1 MEIKPNDPQIVIP
14 VIEEQLQV
22 SKVWQETGRVQ
33 ISKTVTEEA
42 VDFNLP
48 VSQEEVIMERIPI
61 NEYVD
66 IAPPASRYEGDTLI
80 IPVIKEVL
88 VVEKKLMLVEELHI
102 IKRKTEQM
110 VSGTEIL
117 RKESVTLERSHSN
130 TDITTTDHDTTNS
143 TTTNSIT
150 TANSTTDQMNA
161 DHTNTDN
168 TLNDNLNNQPNL
180 HNP

>member
-1 MEIKPNDPQIVIP
+1 MEMKPNDPQIVIP

-22 SKVWQETGRVQ
+22 SKVWEETGRVQ

-48 VSQEEVIMERIPI
+48 VSQEEVIMERKPI
-61 NEYVD
+61 NQYVD
-66 IAPPASRYEGDTLI
+66 TAPPASRYEGDTLI

-117 RKESVTLERSHSN
+117 RKEAVTVERTHENSN
-130 TDITTTDHDTTNS
+130 IM
-143 TTTNSIT
+143 T
-150 TANSTTDQMNA
+150 TANTPTE
-161 DHTNTDN
+161 HTSTDN
-168 TLNDNLNNQPNL
+168 L
-180 HNP
+180 

>member
-14 VIEEQLQV
+14 VIEEQLQL

-66 IAPPASRYEGDTLI
+66 TAPPASRYEGDTMI

-88 VVEKKLMLVEELHI
+88 VVEKRLMLVEELHI
-102 IKRKTEQM
+102 TKRKTEQI
-110 VSGTEIL
+110 VSGTEML
-117 RKESVTLERSHSN
+117 RKESVTIDRSHP
-130 TDITTTDHDTTNS
+130 
-143 TTTNSIT
+143 
-150 TANSTTDQMNA
+150 
-161 DHTNTDN
+161 NTDN
-168 TLNDNLNNQPNL
+168 TPNVNL
-180 HNP
+180 